1 MKILKFQTQR
11 MGLALIAFTLATPI
25 GSAIAGPIFDATGYY
40 GSFGIAAGGSLI
52 ALIYTIIFVKE
63 TVSLFLGNL

>member
-1 MKILKFQTQR
+1 

-52 ALIYTIIFVKE
+52 ALIYTIILYLLIYFFILLCKNYG
-63 TVSLFLGNL
+63 T